1 MTFVLEGKIKH
12 YDTLIDNWIEL
23 KKGDIQLIQ
32 SGSGIS
38 HSEFMQKESS
48 IFQIWFDPDLSKTL
62 YQNPKYQDYSS
73 SDFKMSNNVK
83 MLVGEMDLKKGFYYS
98 IYLIR
103 GNASINDKKINEN
116 DFVRIFSNEF
126 IKFSVK
132 EKSSFFIV
140 SSPINT
146 SYKTYI

>member
-1 MTFVLEGKIKH
+1 ML
-12 YDTLIDNWIEL
+12 
-23 KKGDIQLIQ
+23 
-32 SGSGIS
+32 
-38 HSEFMQKESS
+38 
-48 IFQIWFDPDLSKTL
+48 
-62 YQNPKYQDYSS
+62 
-73 SDFKMSNNVK
+73 K
-83 MLVGEMDLKKGFYYS
+83 MLVGENAPIKIDSEDVEIFELLLSEDYEMDLKKGFYYS
-98 IYLIR
+98 IYLIG

-116 DFVRIFSNEF
+116 DFVRVFGDEL

>member
-1 MTFVLEGKIKH
+1 
-12 YDTLIDNWIEL
+12 
-23 KKGDIQLIQ
+23 
-32 SGSGIS
+32 
-38 HSEFMQKESS
+38 
-48 IFQIWFDPDLSKTL
+48 
-62 YQNPKYQDYSS
+62 
-73 SDFKMSNNVK
+73 
-83 MLVGEMDLKKGFYYS
+83 MLVGENAPIKIDSEGVEVFELLLTEDYEMDLKKGFYYS

-126 IKFSVK
+126 IKFIVK

-140 SSPINT
+140 SSTINT

>member
-1 MTFVLEGKIKH
+1 M
-12 YDTLIDNWIEL
+12 N
-23 KKGDIQLIQ
+23 
-32 SGSGIS
+32 
-38 HSEFMQKESS
+38 
-48 IFQIWFDPDLSKTL
+48 
-62 YQNPKYQDYSS
+62 
-73 SDFKMSNNVK
+73 
-83 MLVGEMDLKKGFYYS
+83 LKKGFYYS

-116 DFVRIFSNEF
+116 DFVRVFGDEF

-132 EKSSFFIV
+132 EKSIFFII